1 MNKYQKA
8 FEDVTACNCRD
19 CTCDEVKLIEEL
31 IERATAKKLY
41 YEGDGY
47 WDGQLI
53 YDTAICP
60 CCGRRFEVDY
70 DEHSEYC
77 PSCGQALDWRDEK

>member
-31 IERATAKKLY
+31 IERAAPKKVTVDTKHNTHCPVCGEIQVFGY
-41 YEGDGY
+41 YN
-47 WDGQLI
+47 
-53 YDTAICP
+53 
-60 CCGRRFEVDY
+60 VNNK
-70 DEHSEYC
+70 YC
-77 PSCGQALDWRDEK
+77 PHCGQSLDWSDEE